1 MIPLAEGTFGPGGTR
16 WFDLANRV
24 TGAARRVLLWAP
36 RSAGLLHL
44 SEINVGKGA
53 RMPSYWPTCRCAM
66 MGWL

>member
-44 SEINVGKGA
+44 SEAGGLIAVD
-53 RMPSYWPTCRCAM
+53 YPTEDA
-66 MGWL
+66 